1 MVQIKRDPVYEAD
14 LADATAQAPA
24 LVAAHPDTPLRE
36 LINIRRKNPKRNGAF
51 KSKLAII
58 FDEAF
63 DKRARQ
69 LGIQHPERIIG

>member
-1 MVQIKRDPVYEAD
+1 M
-14 LADATAQAPA
+14 
-24 LVAAHPDTPLRE
+24 RE
-36 LINIRRKNPKRNGAF
+36 LINIRWKNPKRNGAF

-69 LGIQHPERIIG
+69 LGIQHPERIRED